1 MLFQREPLLKASQVH
16 ARFHAA
22 LPDYTQQPTSKAEE
36 IEAYI
41 YNIYTYTYIFLYI
54 LGMVC
59 ICIQPISIWFEQCA
73 AATRICG
80 FAMLCHALPVQSTEQ
95 YTTYLCVQ
103 PRIST

>member
-54 LGMVC
+54 CWG
-59 ICIQPISIWFEQCA
+59 WFA
-73 AATRICG
+73 FAYNPSPFGLNRLVGALATY
-80 FAMLCHALPVQSTEQ
+80 Q
-95 YTTYLCVQ
+95 TYYPLVN
-103 PRIST
+103 